1 MTRKSPRPPA
11 GVTLIELLCALAIIA
26 VLATLLLGPA
36 GRALGKARALQWND
50 RAHALT
56 GEITD
61 RLYGVFVGQK
71 EFQRVTLADL
81 ERDGLVTTAQARFL
95 RDDRVRFTPFAGSDP
110 DDLPVI
116 QVTFKPAFLDPGGTV
131 QVTKGDLTRERR

>member
-1 MTRKSPRPPA
+1 MTRKSRRPPA
-11 GVTLIELLCALAIIA
+11 GVTLIELLCAVAIIA

-36 GRALGKARALQWND
+36 GRALGKARAMQWND
-50 RAHALT
+50 RAHSLT
-56 GEITD
+56 SEITD

-71 EFQRVTLADL
+71 EFPRVTLADL
-81 ERDGLVTTAQARFL
+81 EKDGLVTAAQAKFL

>member
-1 MTRKSPRPPA
+1 MTRKARRPLG

-36 GRALGKARALQWND
+36 SRALGKARAMQWND

-56 GEITD
+56 AEITD
-61 RLYGVFVGQK
+61 RLHQVFVGQK
-71 EFQRVTLADL
+71 EFKRVTLADL
-81 ERDGLVTTAQARFL
+81 EKDGLLTAAQAKFP

-110 DDLPVI
+110 DELTVI
-116 QVTFKPAFLDPGGTV
+116 QVAFKPAFLDPGGIV
-131 QVTKGDLTRERR
+131 QVTKGELTRERP

>member
-1 MTRKSPRPPA
+1 MTRKARRPLE
-11 GVTLIELLCALAIIA
+11 GVTLIELLCAVAIIA

-36 GRALGKARALQWND
+36 GRALGKARAMQWND

-61 RLYGVFVGQK
+61 RLHGVFVGQK

-95 RDDRVRFTPFAGSDP
+95 RDDRVRFTAFAGSDP
-110 DDLPVI
+110 DELPVI

-131 QVTKGDLTRERR
+131 QVTKGDLTRERP